1 MAPRTDVTIT
11 CNQGKRGKTYGF
23 RFWEH
28 GELFEE
34 AGFRTEGLARLA
46 GQRLRRKVH
55 EQAFEARWGPI
66 KPKLIRWTEAVDKY
80 EAAKVGKDTLAWD
93 KKRLAWWGEFLAGR
107 GVHYVQAISPD
118 DIDAGKALLYERGLH
133 DGGVR
138 QYLAALRQLLRLGV
152 RRWRWLR
159 ENPMEVVELPKRAQ
173 AGDEKRLPTEDEQD
187 RLLEAARQWP
197 PPPPIPPRA
206 ARQPKR
212 GAQCGPG
219 VLWAMILTA
228 MYTGMRKNAVL
239 QLQAE
244 HLRVRP
250 GEIRCWNE
258 KRDRVYHL
266 PLVPTLEEALTSLG
280 IASGPLFRLASGQA
294 LRRFPEGAWQKVRAK
309 AELGWVRFHDLR
321 HLALTLLAEEGV
333 PLHVIKAFADHA
345 DIKVTERYL
354 HARRGPMDEAA
365 RKLEQRYRRG
375 ASRSPQRSSDT
386 PSS

>member
-11 CNQGKRGKTYGF
+11 SNQGKRGKTYGF

-46 GQRLRRKVH
+46 GQRLRRQVH
-55 EQAFEARWGPI
+55 EQAFQARLGPI
-66 KPKLIRWTEAVDKY
+66 KPKLIRWTEAVEKY
-80 EAAKVGKDTLAWD
+80 ESAKAGKDTLAWD

-107 GVHYVQAISPD
+107 GVHYMQAISPD
-118 DIDAGKALLYERGLH
+118 DIDARQAALYEGGLP

-173 AGDEKRLPTEDEQD
+173 AGEDKRLPTEDEQD

-197 PPPPIPPRA
+197 PPMPIPPRA
-206 ARQPKR
+206 ARRPKR
-212 GAQCGPG
+212 GAECGPG

-244 HLRVRP
+244 
-250 GEIRCWNE
+250 
-258 KRDRVYHL
+258 
-266 PLVPTLEEALTSLG
+266 
-280 IASGPLFRLASGQA
+280 A
-294 LRRFPEGAWQKVRAK
+294 LRGRLGGVRGRNAK
-309 AELGWVRFHDLR
+309 
-321 HLALTLLAEEGV
+321 T
-333 PLHVIKAFADHA
+333 
-345 DIKVTERYL
+345 
-354 HARRGPMDEAA
+354 
-365 RKLEQRYRRG
+365 
-375 ASRSPQRSSDT
+375 
-386 PSS
+386 